1 MAQQL
6 GADCRA
12 AAVRAAQFAAARDA
26 AAVAASGAA
35 AHAVLVLLA
44 LPDRKGCHCCILW
57 RVKPLLFCTSL
68 PAHVP
73 PLPLPRPSPQ

>member
-1 MAQQL
+1 MAQQQ
-6 GADCRA
+6 AVDCRVA
-12 AAVRAAQFAAARDA
+12 AIGAVL
-26 AAVAASGAA
+26 AVSAHGAPAVTASGAA